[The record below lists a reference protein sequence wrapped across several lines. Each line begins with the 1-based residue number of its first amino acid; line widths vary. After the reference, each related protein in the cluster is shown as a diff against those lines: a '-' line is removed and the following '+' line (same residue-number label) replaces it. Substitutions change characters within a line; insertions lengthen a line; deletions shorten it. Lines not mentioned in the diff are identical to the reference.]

1 MQKHLYILFILLL
14 SFLEITAQ
22 STKERVKLLFPTE
35 GEVKSVQFFRG
46 RMNDVNDVMIALGSN
61 GKEYRGIMKFL
72 RSSAEF
78 RVSGQIANKKLRLLE
93 TDTFGNSTGRI
104 IGTIDDFEGIK
115 ANWRNLDGSIGG
127 SMRLIPYPT
136 EPEYPTYCGDNKWI
150 RLYSG
155 KIGGEKVDFLLSR
168 GTNFNINGLAYFH
181 KQNKS
186 YSVEGHLENYNR
198 DITLQLRD
206 NNYNSLGQIT
216 GSVDFKTDDITA
228 VFKDLNDRSF
238 ESIIQKGATLSIG
251 CIEYADFI
259 SEMEVTYPKTRNIKF
274 NEILNEYIQDWLK
287 DSRAYTNQYKEQ
299 MQRPTA
305 SIRASLRSYFW
316 CNVEYF
322 SDTIISGK
330 ATHVNTWESDYNGY
344 AFNFD
349 LKKNK
354 KITLESL
361 FKAKSGYKKFIQ
373 SYIQKE
379 MKKRPFYSDATF
391 QEWIKT
397 EKFSYFTIRKE
408 GLNFIS
414 NFNSIFGEQNCTI
427 PYSELKTY
435 LKAESS
441 ISYIYNDSMNK

>member
-1 MQKHLYILFILLL
+1 MQKSIYILFILLL
-14 SFLEITAQ
+14 SFIEITAQ
-22 STKERVKLLFPTE
+22 STKERVQSLFSTE
-35 GEVKSVQFFRG
+35 GEVESVRFFRG
-46 RMNDVNDVMIALGSN
+46 RMNDVNDVMIALGTN

-72 RSSAEF
+72 RSNAEF
-78 RVSGQIANKKLRLLE
+78 RVSGQVKGKELILLE

-104 IGTIDDFEGIK
+104 TGTIDDFEGIK
-115 ANWRNLDGSIGG
+115 AKWTNINRTLGG
-127 SMRLIPYPT
+127 SMILIPYPT

-181 KQNKS
+181 KQDKS
-186 YSVEGHLENYNR
+186 YAVEGSLANYNR
-198 DITLQLRD
+198 DISLELRD
-206 NNYNSLGQIT
+206 NNYNSFGKIT
-216 GSVDFKTDDITA
+216 GKVDFKTDNIAAT
-228 VFKDLNDRSF
+228 FQDLNDRTF
-238 ESIIQKGATLSIG
+238 ESTIKKETTISVG

-259 SEMEVTYPKTRNIKF
+259 TEMEVTYPKTRNIKF
-274 NEILNEYIQDWLK
+274 NEILNEYIQEWLK
-287 DSRAYTNQYKEQ
+287 TSRAYTNQYKEQ
-299 MQRPTA
+299 MKRPNST
-305 SIRASLRSYFW
+305 IRASLRSYFW

-349 LKKNK
+349 FKKNE
-354 KITLESL
+354 KITLESI
-361 FKAKSGYKKFIQ
+361 FKPKSGYQKFIIG
-373 SYIQKE
+373 YIQKE
-379 MKKRPFYSDATF
+379 MKKRSFYSDATF
-391 QEWIKT
+391 QKWIKT
-397 EKFSYFTIRKE
+397 EKFEYFTIRKD

-427 PYSELKTY
+427 PYSELKDY

-441 ISYIYNDSMNK
+441 ISFLLNTMNE